1 MTGYAGGSLSCPD
14 RVPLAQR
21 MQMTFMDDLDGSEA
35 AGTVRFGLAGAEY
48 EIDLSA
54 ANAEKL
60 GKAIEPYIAAGR
72 KVRGTMPRRAS
83 RASAGSG
90 GPNPAAAPQRAK
102 DQGIAVKDKGRVPD
116 ELVVRFRAAGQQTRK
131 R

>member
-1 MTGYAGGSLSCPD
+1 M
-14 RVPLAQR
+14 AQR
-21 MQMTFMDDLDGSEA
+21 MQMIFTDDLDGSEA

-72 KVRGTMPRRAS
+72 KAGGSTPRRAS
-83 RASAGSG
+83 RASARSE
-90 GPNPAAAPQRAK
+90 GPSPAAVRQWAK

-116 ELVVRFRAAGQQTRK
+116 ELVVRFRAAGQ
-131 R
+131 